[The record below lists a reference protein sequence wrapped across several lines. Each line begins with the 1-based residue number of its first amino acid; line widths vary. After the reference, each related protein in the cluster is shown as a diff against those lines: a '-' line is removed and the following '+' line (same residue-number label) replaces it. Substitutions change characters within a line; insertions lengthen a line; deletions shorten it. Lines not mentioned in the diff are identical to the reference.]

1 MTLHLY
7 TESCARRVHVASSR
21 SWCSLVSLH
30 QTLEAVSP
38 SNMHVSPS
46 SQSMSA
52 SCAIQC
58 KSMFSL
64 TSVYLQ
70 PSKSHSLC
78 IHTILDP
85 LLVRT
90 HHASGTCSCLS
101 ASAEDAPTVPQ
112 CRFHV
117 PFLCSCNGSSIRP
130 LLTPHFE
137 EAKLSSLLAAA
148 MQARALIVLGLLM
161 AQADCML
168 CNS

>member
-1 MTLHLY
+1 MQTQAIVTLHLY

-78 IHTILDP
+78 IHTVLDP

-90 HHASGTCSCLS
+90 HHASGTCSCLC
-101 ASAEDAPTVPQ
+101 ASAEAAPTVPQ

-117 PFLCSCNGSSIRP
+117 PFLCSCNGSSIRKV
-130 LLTPHFE
+130 LTHTIL
-137 EAKLSSLLAAA
+137 KLSSL
-148 MQARALIVLGLLM
+148 QP
-161 AQADCML
+161 
-168 CNS
+168 

>member
-1 MTLHLY
+1 MWPQL
-7 TESCARRVHVASSR
+7 SR

-78 IHTILDP
+78 IHTVLDP

-101 ASAEDAPTVPQ
+101 ASAEAAPTVPQ

-117 PFLCSCNGSSIRP
+117 PFLCSCNGSSIRSFQVCFQVFEVCCHASSVAGPTDRPGRLHALQFLSP
-130 LLTPHFE
+130 LMSIGF
-137 EAKLSSLLAAA
+137 
-148 MQARALIVLGLLM
+148 Q
-161 AQADCML
+161 
-168 CNS
+168 

>member
-1 MTLHLY
+1 MQIQAIVTLHLY

-21 SWCSLVSLH
+21 SWCSPVSLH
-30 QTLEAVSP
+30 QTLGAVSP
-38 SNMHVSPS
+38 PNMHVSP

-78 IHTILDP
+78 IHTVLDP

-90 HHASGTCSCLS
+90 HHASGTCSCLC
-101 ASAEDAPTVPQ
+101 ASAEAAPTVPQ

-117 PFLCSCNGSSIRP
+117 PFLCSCNGSSVIQS
-130 LLTPHFE
+130 LTPTTIFK
-137 EAKLSSLLAAA
+137 KLSTCKLLCWA
-148 MQARALIVLGLLM
+148 
-161 AQADCML
+161 C
-168 CNS
+168 

>member
-1 MTLHLY
+1 MWPQL
-7 TESCARRVHVASSR
+7 SR

-38 SNMHVSPS
+38 FNIHACVT
-46 SQSMSA
+46 QSINVGFM
-52 SCAIQC
+52 CCMQC

-64 TSVYLQ
+64 KSVYLQ

-148 MQARALIVLGLLM
+148 MQAKALIVLGLLM

>member
-1 MTLHLY
+1 MLVGTAVTLGLVLSQCRYANSGHCIY
-7 TESCARRVHVASSR
+7 TQRAVHVGFMWPQLSR

-46 SQSMSA
+46 GQSMSA

-58 KSMFSL
+58 KSVFSL

-78 IHTILDP
+78 IHTVLDP

-90 HHASGTCSCLS
+90 HHASGTCSCLC
-101 ASAEDAPTVPQ
+101 ASAEAAPTVPQ

-117 PFLCSCNGSSIRP
+117 PFLCSCNGSSVIQS
-130 LLTPHFE
+130 LTPTTIFK
-137 EAKLSSLLAAA
+137 KLSTCKLL
-148 MQARALIVLGLLM
+148 
-161 AQADCML
+161 C
-168 CNS
+168 

>member
-1 MTLHLY
+1 MQTQAIVILHLY

-38 SNMHVSPS
+38 PNMHVPP

-78 IHTILDP
+78 IHTVLDP

-90 HHASGTCSCLS
+90 HHASGTCSCLC
-101 ASAEDAPTVPQ
+101 ASAEAAPTVPQ

-117 PFLCSCNGSSIRP
+117 PFLCSCNGSSVIQS
-130 LLTPHFE
+130 LTPTTIFK
-137 EAKLSSLLAAA
+137 KLSTCKLLCWA
-148 MQARALIVLGLLM
+148 
-161 AQADCML
+161 C
-168 CNS
+168 

>member
-1 MTLHLY
+1 MQTQAVVILHLY

-46 SQSMSA
+46 QSMSA
-52 SCAIQC
+52 SCAMQC

-90 HHASGTCSCLS
+90 HHASGTCSCLC
-101 ASAEDAPTVPQ
+101 ASAEAAPTVPQ

-117 PFLCSCNGSSIRP
+117 PFLCSCNGSSVIQSP
-130 LLTPHFE
+130 TPTTIFK
-137 EAKLSSLLAAA
+137 KLSTCKLLCCA
-148 MQARALIVLGLLM
+148 
-161 AQADCML
+161 C
-168 CNS
+168 

>member
-1 MTLHLY
+1 MWPQL
-7 TESCARRVHVASSR
+7 SR

-46 SQSMSA
+46 GQSMSA

-78 IHTILDP
+78 IHTVLDP

-90 HHASGTCSCLS
+90 HHASGTCSCLC
-101 ASAEDAPTVPQ
+101 ASAEAAPTVPQ

-117 PFLCSCNGSSIRP
+117 PFLCSCNGSSIEC
-130 LLTPHFE
+130 LYTNHNFQ
-137 EAKLSSLLAAA
+137 EAFN
-148 MQARALIVLGLLM
+148 MQALVLCLLIL
-161 AQADCML
+161 QADCML